1 MRICESVLGI
11 KKLTFYVTGVT
22 PFMQCSE
29 LACESIPGCVLQI
42 FIVVTKTGFSGA
54 GPLVSIGISALTT
67 GFASAIIAFDKD
79 VDAQGRKINPK
90 FYGYIPDDHGL
101 RSRCFLLMMMMSAC
115 HNLSRSVGCALL
127 AALGG
132 TTFLLSFVGGEM
144 MLYLVWKVCRC
155 DFMAWFPVDGA
166 FGVLLSLFSRVVVK
180 VIADFSGCLLF
191 R

>member
-1 MRICESVLGI
+1 M
-11 KKLTFYVTGVT
+11 
-22 PFMQCSE
+22 
-29 LACESIPGCVLQI
+29 LQI
-42 FIVVTKTGFSGA
+42 FVLLTKTGVSGA

-127 AALGG
+127 VASGG
-132 TTFLLSFVGGEM
+132 TTMVLSCVGGEI
-144 MLYLVWKVCRC
+144 MLYLVWKVVRS
-155 DFMAWFPVDGA
+155 DFMSWFPVEGSLGL
-166 FGVLLSLFSRVVVK
+166 FLSLVHRVFVK
-180 VIADFSGCLLF
+180 VIVDFSGCLHF